1 MTKLFA
7 GKVERFEVA
16 ATHREILDAHNALF
30 ARSLAQ
36 CLAAIRGAAEI
47 TGPNRRSRLDADFV
61 TPPHS

>member
-16 ATHREILDAHNALF
+16 ATHREILDAHNAVF

-36 CLAAIRGAAEI
+36 CLAAIRGASGSPGLTEARVSTRI
-47 TGPNRRSRLDADFV
+47 S
-61 TPPHS
+61 